1 MHFSTSSFFFFFFSY
16 KMEKSVKV
24 PKVIIVKKIM
34 TDAEIANKEGYFM
47 TEEYFPQVI
56 TEDTDVYTE
65 DENGTRKLL
74 IKFRKTVFDANMCR
88 TAFKAL
94 EAASKMQRNNRGA
107 AAGLLDISKLPKY
120 VKSIVKRD
128 KFRIYYIGADGK
140 MAKTHLSN
148 YVASNIIGYY
158 DQPDRNLLAKNKK
171 NTLKTTVKKTNSHSR
186 SIPCRLTQ
194 FNRKYPKK
202 WDATLPL
209 LKAIDAIFREI
220 LPEAH
225 AAQLARAE
233 KTPKFT
239 IDGTAFSTA
248 TINYNYRT
256 ALHKDKGDYEAGFG
270 NLVVL
275 EKLPGAYTG
284 GWTGF
289 PQYGVAV
296 DVRQGDF
303 LAMDVH
309 EWHCNTPMQGT
320 GRLSVVC
327 YLRKNMKKCM
337 KK

>member
-1 MHFSTSSFFFFFFSY
+1 
-16 KMEKSVKV
+16 MEKSVKV
-24 PKVIIVKKIM
+24 PKVVKVITVKKIM

-47 TEEYFPQVI
+47 TEDDFPQVI
-56 TEDTDVYTE
+56 TEDADVYSE

-74 IKFRKTVFDANMCR
+74 LKFRKNVFDANMCH

-94 EAASKMQRNNRGA
+94 ESASKMQRNNRGA

-120 VKSIVKRD
+120 VKAIVKRD

-171 NTLKTTVKKTNSHSR
+171 KTAKINKSTAR

-194 FNRKYPKK
+194 FNQKYPKK

-225 AAQLARAE
+225 VAQLARAE
-233 KTPKFT
+233 KTPEFR

-256 ALHKDKGDYEAGFG
+256 ALHKDKGDYEGGFG

-275 EKLPGAYTG
+275 EKSPGAYTG

-309 EWHCNTPMQGT
+309 EWHGNAEIHPVDSSIKPSDI
-320 GRLSVVC
+320 GRLALVC
-327 YLRKNMKKCM
+327 YLRKNMIRCAEA
-337 KK
+337 

>member
-1 MHFSTSSFFFFFFSY
+1 M
-16 KMEKSVKV
+16 
-24 PKVIIVKKIM
+24 KVITVKKILS
-34 TDAEIANKEGYFM
+34 DYEIAAKEGYFM
-47 TEEYFPQVI
+47 TEDDFPQVI
-56 TEDTDVYTE
+56 SDDVDIYRI
-65 DENGTRKLL
+65 DEKGERKLL
-74 IKFRKTVFDANMCR
+74 LKFRKGVFDNQMCT

-94 EAASKMQRNNRGA
+94 ESASKTQRNNRGA

-120 VKSIVKRD
+120 VKAIVKRD

-158 DQPDRNLLAKNKK
+158 DQPDRNLLVKNKK
-171 NTLKTTVKKTNSHSR
+171 VSKKVSKKVFKKP
-186 SIPCRLTQ
+186 IPCRLTQ

-209 LKAIDAIFREI
+209 LKSIDAVFKSL
-220 LPEAH
+220 LPDAH
-225 AAQLARAE
+225 NAQLTRAM
-233 KTPKFT
+233 KTQEYR

-256 ALHKDKGDYEAGFG
+256 ALHKDKGDYEGGFG

-275 EKLPGAYTG
+275 EKNPGVYAG

-289 PQYGVAV
+289 PQYGIAV

-309 EWHCNTPMQGT
+309 EWHGNAEIHPLNSSVKPSDI
-320 GRLSVVC
+320 GRLSLVC
-327 YLRKNMKKCM
+327 YLRKNMIKCANEH
-337 KK
+337 

>member
-1 MHFSTSSFFFFFFSY
+1 
-16 KMEKSVKV
+16 MEKSVKV
-24 PKVIIVKKIM
+24 PELLKVVKIITVKKIM
-34 TDAEIANKEGYFM
+34 TDIEIANKEGYFM
-47 TEEYFPQVI
+47 TEDDFPKVI
-56 TEDTDVYTE
+56 TEDADIYTE
-65 DENGTRKLL
+65 DVNGTRKLL
-74 IKFRKTVFDANMCR
+74 LKFRKNVFDSSMCR

-120 VKSIVKRD
+120 VKAIVKRD

-171 NTLKTTVKKTNSHSR
+171 ITVKVNKSNAR

-194 FNRKYPKK
+194 FNRKYPNK
-202 WDATLPL
+202 WHATVPL
-209 LKAIDAIFREI
+209 LKAIDTIFSEI
-220 LPEAH
+220 LPDAH

-233 KTPKFT
+233 KTPEFR

-309 EWHCNTPMQGT
+309 EWHGNAEIHPADSSIKPSDI
-320 GRLSVVC
+320 GRLALVC
-327 YLRKNMKKCM
+327 YLRKNMIRCAEA
-337 KK
+337 

>member
-1 MHFSTSSFFFFFFSY
+1 MR
-16 KMEKSVKV
+16 
-24 PKVIIVKKIM
+24 VITVKKILS
-34 TDAEIANKEGYFM
+34 DDEIAAKEGYFM
-47 TEEYFPQVI
+47 TADDFPQVI
-56 TEDTDVYTE
+56 TDDVDVYRI
-65 DENGTRKLL
+65 DEKGERKLL
-74 IKFRKTVFDANMCR
+74 LKFRKGVFDNKMC
-88 TAFKAL
+88 TAAFKAL
-94 EAASKMQRNNRGA
+94 ESSAKVPRNNRGA

-120 VKSIVKRD
+120 VKAIVKRD

-171 NTLKTTVKKTNSHSR
+171 LSKKLSKTGV
-186 SIPCRLTQ
+186 PCRLTQ

-209 LKAIDAIFREI
+209 LKSIDAVFKSL

-225 AAQLARAE
+225 HVQLTRAM
-233 KTPKFT
+233 KTPEYR

-275 EKLPGAYTG
+275 EKNPGAYGG

-309 EWHCNTPMQGT
+309 EWHGNAEIHPSDSSIKPSDI
-320 GRLSVVC
+320 GRLSLVC
-327 YLRKNMKKCM
+327 YLRKNMIKCADSED
-337 KK
+337 